1 LQQKLFDDSK
11 DGNKNQIQVFFDG
24 LCQPSNPGGTACFA
38 FIVKNE
44 ENTIYKE
51 YGLAAHNSTNNVAE
65 YAGVIKALE
74 WLIANNYQ
82 NESIVINGDS
92 QLVIQQIKRNFKV
105 KAPSIIP
112 LYRKAISLISKFK
125 HIQFQWIPR
134 EQNKE
139 ADSLSSYAYRMSYTE
154 PHKNEPNNTLEDKS
168 EGYRVC
174 GFIIEE

>member
-11 DGNKNQIQVFFDG
+11 DGNKNQIQVYFDG
-24 LCQPSNPGGTACFA
+24 LCQPCNPGGTACFA

-92 QLVIQQIKRNFKV
+92 QLVIQQMKRNFKV
-105 KAPSIIP
+105 KAPTIIP
-112 LYRKAISLISKFK
+112 LYHKVMSLVSKFS
-125 HIQFQWIPR
+125 HIQFEWIPR

-139 ADSLSSYAYRMSYTE
+139 ADSLSNYAYTMSYPE
-154 PHKNEPNNTLEDKS
+154 SHKNTLEDKS
-168 EGYRVC
+168 EGYKVC
-174 GFIIEE
+174 GFIIE